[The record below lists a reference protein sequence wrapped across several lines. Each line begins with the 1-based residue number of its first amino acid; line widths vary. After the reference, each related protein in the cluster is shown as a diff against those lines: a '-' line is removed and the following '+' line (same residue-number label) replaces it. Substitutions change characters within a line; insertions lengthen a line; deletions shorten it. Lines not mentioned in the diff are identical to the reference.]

1 MCERTMKY
9 AQTGSR
15 LQGRGKCCS
24 MAKIVQS
31 AAHVGMEIAMM
42 TIEVCFVFVF
52 GWCRGEEPGRPGAV
66 VGKNAYD
73 N

>member
-1 MCERTMKY
+1 MLK
-9 AQTGSR
+9 
-15 LQGRGKCCS
+15 QGVDYRGGESVVS
-24 MAKIVQS
+24 MAKILQN
-31 AAHVGMEIAMM
+31 AAHVGMEIA
-42 TIEVCFVFVF
+42 IEVCFVFVF

>member
-1 MCERTMKY
+1 MRK
-9 AQTGSR
+9 
-15 LQGRGKCCS
+15 QGVDYRGGESVVVS
-24 MAKIVQS
+24 MAKILQN